1 MDAGHETSAGRILV
15 GIDGSESSLAALR
28 WADMMAVRLGLGL
41 RVAMAWSH
49 PDNAITGV
57 GDPVAEMHERTRR
70 RIADAVRSAG
80 CGSAELSSLQ
90 GRQPER
96 AFLEA
101 ETDPDVAMVVVG
113 TRGLGPVPGLLL
125 GSFSRQIL
133 WHTVRPLVLIPQAAG
148 SLTNEIG
155 HVVIGTDRSRPA
167 QYAIH
172 WAAEICGT
180 LGATATVIRCLDPG
194 AELPLGRLAE
204 INDRARV
211 EIDESC
217 GTFRSRGVSYE
228 ALVTNADPRPKI
240 IEVAAATGAGLIVV
254 GKRGDSQLA
263 AVGGT
268 ASYLIR
274 HSPLPLA
281 VIPST
286 DHPMP

>member
-1 MDAGHETSAGRILV
+1 MDAGHETSTGRVLV
-15 GIDGSESSLAALR
+15 GIDGSQSSLAALR
-28 WADMMAVRLGLGL
+28 WANMMAARLGLGL
-41 RVAMAWSH
+41 RIAMAWSH
-49 PDNAITGV
+49 PDDAITGV
-57 GDPVAEMHERTRR
+57 GDPMAVMHERTRH
-70 RIADAVRSAG
+70 RIADAARSVG
-80 CGSAELSSLQ
+80 CGSAEFMSLH

-101 ETDPDVAMVVVG
+101 ETDPDVAIVVVG

-125 GSFSRQIL
+125 GSFSRQVL
-133 WHTVRPLVLIPQAAG
+133 WHTVRPLVLIPQSAG

-167 QYAIH
+167 QSAIE
-172 WAAEICGT
+172 WAAALCGS

-240 IEVAAATGAGLIVV
+240 IEVAGATSAGLIVI

-281 VIPST
+281 VIPFP